1 MSRGTPKVTILLST
15 FNGAKFLDEQLT
27 SLSKQVGVQIQ
38 VYANDDG
45 SEDSTFK
52 ILEYWQERGLIETIT
67 TSERIGATR
76 AYLAM
81 LKNCEDEEFIAFCDQ
96 DDIWDP
102 EKIILQVREIDSTKP
117 TMVFSAREYVD
128 SDNRHIGNSQ
138 KIRNLPSFNN
148 ALIENIA
155 GGNTILLN
163 RNAIKI
169 VNSVDAKDVINYDA
183 WIYLLLSAL
192 GECKYIPKTLVRYR
206 IHTNNS
212 IGLRKLNFIRLM
224 DSIENFRK
232 QASILNEN
240 AAGLLS
246 IENRK
251 LLECFLFLLDQRGFV
266 GTIRILNKKHFERQK
281 RSDYFSLSLMV
292 VIRNLVYRMKKTNP
306 SNLPS

>member
-1 MSRGTPKVTILLST
+1 MFRSTPKVTILLST
-15 FNGAKFLDEQLT
+15 LNGAKFLDEQLT

-52 ILEYWQERGLIETIT
+52 ILEYWQERGLIVTIT

-81 LKNCEDEEFIAFCDQ
+81 LKNCDDEEFIAFCDQ

-102 EKIILQVREIDSTKP
+102 EKTILQVRKIDSTKP

-128 SDNRHIGNSQ
+128 SDNRHIGSSQ
-138 KIRNLPSFNN
+138 RIRNLPSFNN

-163 RNAIKI
+163 RRAIKI
-169 VNSVDAKDVINYDA
+169 VNSLDAKDIVYYDA
-183 WIYLLLSAL
+183 WIYLLLSAF
-192 GECKYIPKTLVRYR
+192 GDCKYIPRTLVRYR

-212 IGLRKLNFIRLM
+212 IGLRKFKFFCLM
-224 DSIENFRK
+224 DSIDNFRN

-246 IENRK
+246 TENRK
-251 LLECFLFLLDQRGFV
+251 LLERFLFLLDQTGFV
-266 GTIRILNKKHFERQK
+266 GTIRILSKRHFERQK
-281 RSDYFSLSLMV
+281 RSDYFFVSLMI
-292 VIRNLVYRMKKTNP
+292 VIRNLVNRMKKTNS